1 MKGGNDMSKKFND
14 VVNSDKFVSLFRR
27 RKLLASLLVLLLLLV
42 ATVTIVTLYG
52 LHTGGFTMSVSDE
65 LANTGVMLYEKE
77 DGKGVTELNGPELS
91 NVQPIAQPQIQEQYV
106 YNNGGGVYS
115 PNYDSKGNPV
125 GDYVGYT
132 FFLKNAGNT
141 VCDIQSRIKITD
153 VDKKMDEAVRV
164 WVFTTRGNNVDTDGV
179 IYQKADTIE
188 TDYSKITTAFGDYR
202 GTTNFESTTDIKTD
216 VYLDVEPEEVIRISI
231 ILWVE
236 GEDPDCN
243 NELLGVDKAAT
254 TADDIA
260 GGSFKIAMSFTSYK
274 EKIV

>member
-1 MKGGNDMSKKFND
+1 MSKKYND

-27 RKLLASLLVLLLLLV
+27 RKLIAALLTVLLLLV

-65 LANTGVMLYEKE
+65 LANTGVKLYEKE
-77 DGKGVTELNGPELS
+77 DGEGVTELNGPSLS
-91 NVQPIAQPQIQEQYV
+91 SVQPIAQPQIQEQYV

-115 PNYDSKGNPV
+115 PNYNSNGDPV

-132 FFLKNAGNT
+132 FFLKNAGN
-141 VCDIQSRIKITD
+141 VSCDIQSRIRISD

-164 WVFTTRGNNVDTDGV
+164 WVFTTRGDDVDENGI
-179 IYQKADTIE
+179 IYQKADAVE
-188 TDYSKITTAFGDYR
+188 KDYSKITTAFGDYR
-202 GTTNFESTTDIKTD
+202 ATTNFETNTDIKTD
-216 VYLDVEPEEVIRISI
+216 VYLDVQPEEVIRISI

-236 GEDPDCN
+236 GEDPDCT
-243 NELLGVDKAAT
+243 NELFGLDENAT
-254 TADDIA
+254 SAEDIE
-260 GGSFKIAMSFTSYK
+260 GGSIKIAMSFTSYK